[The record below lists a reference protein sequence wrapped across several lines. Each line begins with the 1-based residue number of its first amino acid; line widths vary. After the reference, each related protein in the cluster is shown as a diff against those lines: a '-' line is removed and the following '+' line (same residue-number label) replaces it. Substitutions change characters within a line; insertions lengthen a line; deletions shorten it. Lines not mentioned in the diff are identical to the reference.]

1 MGLNSL
7 KLQRLTSAVQ
17 AINLKIATEKA
28 EAIAQA
34 AQLAVAAE
42 TAAKIAAEQRSD
54 QLAAQQEQTNQLVA
68 QVASTVN
75 QHAYSFVHVPGHSGM
90 SANEQADTL
99 TLVPGNNIL
108 LSTDPTTNTITID
121 SNDTSVNWTEV
132 QSKPSI
138 PSITV
143 SGNSIYITV

>member
-1 MGLNSL
+1 
-7 KLQRLTSAVQ
+7 
-17 AINLKIATEKA
+17 
-28 EAIAQA
+28 
-34 AQLAVAAE
+34 
-42 TAAKIAAEQRSD
+42 
-54 QLAAQQEQTNQLVA
+54 
-68 QVASTVN
+68 
-75 QHAYSFVHVPGHSGM
+75 M